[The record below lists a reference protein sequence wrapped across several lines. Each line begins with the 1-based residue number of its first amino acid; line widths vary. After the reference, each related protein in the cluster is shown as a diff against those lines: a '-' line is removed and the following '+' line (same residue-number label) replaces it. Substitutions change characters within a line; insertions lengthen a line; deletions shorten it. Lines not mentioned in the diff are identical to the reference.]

1 MTSRGCFSLILHPF
15 AALLLATGSAAG
27 QDSLS
32 LRLTLEEAQARAIE
46 ASHRVAEAEDRANA
60 AQSGVAAQQAADR
73 PLVSVLAGYTRTN
86 HVPEFTVPGAG
97 GTERLLYPDVPD
109 NYRTRLDLQWPIY
122 TGGRTEA
129 LVRAAGAEAA
139 AVTADVAALRNDLRL
154 EVATAFWALVTA
166 RATVDVLDEGVA
178 RAQAHL
184 RHARDR
190 VDAGLA
196 PPNEASSA
204 EAQESQQRMLLI
216 EARNREALS
225 SSELARLVGLADLAR
240 PIVPDAVLD
249 ATRGP
254 DATDALPALIE
265 QARSAREE
273 RTALLRR
280 VEVAEAQSTVAR
292 AGRRPMVAVTGGVDY
307 ARPNPRI
314 FPRAERWDDSWDV
327 GVSVTWSL
335 WDGGRGRAERA
346 QADRL
351 ASAARRRLEEF
362 DERLALEVRQRQLEI
377 SSHEAAVAAADD
389 AIRAARE
396 ARRIVNDRYLTGLVT
411 ALEVLDADFTLL
423 EVELDRTRVLA
434 NLRLA
439 EAQLARSLG
448 R

>member
-1 MTSRGCFSLILHPF
+1 MTGRACIVWILHLF
-15 AALLLATGSAAG
+15 AAVILGTGSTAG
-27 QDSLS
+27 QDAPS

-46 ASHRVAEAEDRANA
+46 VSHRLAEAQDREDA
-60 AQSGVAAQQAADR
+60 AQSAVAAQRAVR
-73 PLVSVLAGYTRTN
+73 SPLVSVLAGYTRTN

-97 GTERLLYPDVPD
+97 GSERLLYPDVPD
-109 NYRTRLDLQWPIY
+109 NYRTRLDLQWPVY
-122 TGGRTEA
+122 TGGRTTA

-166 RATVDVLDEGVA
+166 RATVDVLEEGVA

-190 VDAGLA
+190 ADAGLA
-196 PPNEASSA
+196 PPNEVSSA

-216 EARNREALS
+216 EGRNREALS
-225 SSELARLVGLADLAR
+225 SSELARLVGLADLTR

-249 ATRGP
+249 AARGP

-280 VEVAEAQSTVAR
+280 VEVAEVQSTVAK

-327 GVSVTWSL
+327 GLSLTWSL
-335 WDGGRGRAERA
+335 WDGGRVRAERA

-362 DERLALEVRQRQLEI
+362 DERLALEVRQRQLDI
-377 SSHEAAVAAADD
+377 SSHQAAAAAADD
-389 AIRAARE
+389 AIRAARDT
-396 ARRIVNDRYLTGLVT
+396 RRIVNERYLAGAAT
-411 ALEVLDADFTLL
+411 ALEVLDANFTLL
-423 EVELDRTRVLA
+423 EVELDRTRALS

-439 EAQLARSLG
+439 EAQLERALG